1 MKIIA
6 VALSLASLVQGE
18 SLFLP
23 TAVDGVE
30 IKLRGRD
37 RGPDITQVE
46 LHIRPKEVSLSGT
59 VPSLE
64 YKEEDGCW
72 KPAPKKSGPTNRGQ
86 RKRWRLDLPAPCKTY
101 KFRFALQ
108 SDSCVDYLE
117 HPKTM
122 GGSPQYLVDQSRFL
136 PGAPEN
142 LQMGGNNTL
151 EWDAVPCASEYQVTY
166 STEDGQTTTLVGE
179 NALSNT
185 QLPFAINPCQNV
197 NAVVKAVSGLR
208 KGPGARITFNTC
220 QSTEENRHNDVTL
233 DASFL
238 FGDFQEVCPAP
249 SLPRCKAAPL
259 PSPLEASLSLKENEE
274 SVVAKELSSQFPTLL
289 ICLVAGGLLLF
300 LVVVIIVTIVIRRRQ
315 RSGVHH
321 VQKS

>member
-1 MKIIA
+1 M
-6 VALSLASLVQGE
+6 G
-18 SLFLP
+18 
-23 TAVDGVE
+23 
-30 IKLRGRD
+30 
-37 RGPDITQVE
+37 
-46 LHIRPKEVSLSGT
+46 
-59 VPSLE
+59 
-64 YKEEDGCW
+64 
-72 KPAPKKSGPTNRGQ
+72 
-86 RKRWRLDLPAPCKTY
+86 DLPAPCKTY

-151 EWDAVPCASEYQVTY
+151 EWDAVSCASDYQVTY

-179 NALSNT
+179 DALSNT

-197 NAVVKAVSGLR
+197 NALVK
-208 KGPGARITFNTC
+208 T
-220 QSTEENRHNDVTL
+220 
-233 DASFL
+233 
-238 FGDFQEVCPAP
+238 
-249 SLPRCKAAPL
+249 
-259 PSPLEASLSLKENEE
+259 LSLKENEE

-315 RSGVHH
+315 RS
-321 VQKS
+321 

>member
-1 MKIIA
+1 MGA
-6 VALSLASLVQGE
+6 
-18 SLFLP
+18 
-23 TAVDGVE
+23 
-30 IKLRGRD
+30 
-37 RGPDITQVE
+37 
-46 LHIRPKEVSLSGT
+46 LSGT

-64 YKEEDGCW
+64 YKEEGGCW

-142 LQMGGNNTL
+142 LQMGGN
-151 EWDAVPCASEYQVTY
+151 D
-166 STEDGQTTTLVGE
+166 
-179 NALSNT
+179 
-185 QLPFAINPCQNV
+185 
-197 NAVVKAVSGLR
+197 
-208 KGPGARITFNTC
+208 
-220 QSTEENRHNDVTL
+220 
-233 DASFL
+233 
-238 FGDFQEVCPAP
+238 
-249 SLPRCKAAPL
+249 
-259 PSPLEASLSLKENEE
+259 NEE

-300 LVVVIIVTIVIRRRQ
+300 LVVVIIVTVVIRRRQ

>member
-1 MKIIA
+1 M
-6 VALSLASLVQGE
+6 G
-18 SLFLP
+18 
-23 TAVDGVE
+23 
-30 IKLRGRD
+30 
-37 RGPDITQVE
+37 
-46 LHIRPKEVSLSGT
+46 

-64 YKEEDGCW
+64 YKEEGGCW
-72 KPAPKKSGPTNRGQ
+72 KPAPTKSGPTNRGQ

-117 HPKTM
+117 NPKMM

-136 PGAPEN
+136 PGAPQN

-166 STEDGQTTTLVGE
+166 STEDGQTTTLVSE
-179 NALSNT
+179 DAPSNT

-197 NAVVKAVSGLR
+197 ND
-208 KGPGARITFNTC
+208 
-220 QSTEENRHNDVTL
+220 DVTL

-259 PSPLEASLSLKENEE
+259 PSPPEASLSLKENEE
-274 SVVAKELSSQFPTLL
+274 SVVAKELPSQFPTLL

-300 LVVVIIVTIVIRRRQ
+300 LVVVTIATIVIRRRQ
-315 RSGVHH
+315 WSGVHH